1 MKKVKARSGMVEP
14 TSAGARIGNIVLG
27 IIIAFVAFCSV
38 VPMWHVLMSAFSDGK
53 SLFAHEGIAF
63 LPVGQATLD
72 GFKLVLKDSS
82 IIRSYGVTIL
92 YVAATAILGL
102 VMNVMGG
109 YVLSQP
115 SKLRGLLI
123 GIMLFATMFSGGL
136 IPSYMVNMKLGLVGN
151 PLGVILPGCTNAM
164 FVIMMMNAYLQVP
177 QATVEAARIDGAN
190 HMQVMFQVMLP
201 QARGMA
207 LVTMVNTALG
217 AWNDWFSASIYL
229 ARQRDLWPL
238 QLVIKDLVARN
249 QDFLNMPNPDYSRY
263 LIQYV
268 AIVIAT
274 VPVLVLLPTFIKKL
288 EENMMLGAVKG

>member
-1 MKKVKARSGMVEP
+1 MKKIKTRSGMVEA
-14 TSAGARIGNIVLG
+14 TSFGAHAANLILG
-27 IIIAFVAFCSV
+27 LVIAFVAFCSV
-38 VPMWHVLMSAFSDGK
+38 VPMWHVLMSAFSDGR
-53 SLFAHEGIAF
+53 SLFAHEGLVL
-63 LPVGQATLD
+63 LPVGKVTLD
-72 GFKLVLKDSS
+72 GFKLVFSDNS

-92 YVAATAILGL
+92 YVAGTAVLGL

-136 IPSYMVNMKLGLVGN
+136 IPSYMVNMRLGLVGN
-151 PLGVILPGCTNAM
+151 PLSVIIPGCTNAM
-164 FVIMMMNAYLQVP
+164 FIIMMMNAYLQVP

-207 LVTMVNTALG
+207 LVTMVNTAIG
-217 AWNDWFSASIYL
+217 AWNDWFTASIYL

-249 QDFLNMPNPDYSRY
+249 QDFLNVPNPDYSRY

-268 AIVIAT
+268 AIVVAT
-274 VPVLVLLPTFIKKL
+274 IPVLVILPAFIKKL
-288 EENMMLGAVKG
+288 EENMVVGAVKG